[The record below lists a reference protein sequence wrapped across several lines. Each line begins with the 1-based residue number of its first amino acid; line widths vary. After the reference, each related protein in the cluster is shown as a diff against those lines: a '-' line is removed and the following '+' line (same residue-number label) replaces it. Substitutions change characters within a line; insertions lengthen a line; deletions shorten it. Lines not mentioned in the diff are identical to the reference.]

1 MKILCAVFLF
11 MALPLWTGAAQVTM
25 SASTPAATIGERV
38 ELRVVVRAEA
48 GVKDIRVDVPAG
60 AYDIIGRSRRPT
72 VRAADGSTFEEIIVI
87 AFFQTGDFTVGPF
100 RVELLPQGQGIAS
113 EQTGQ
118 LAIRVRSLLGE
129 NDKDIKPLKELF
141 AIRGDPRHL
150 LPTAAGLVL
159 LLLLGAVAW
168 LWLKKSKTKRQLE
181 AEPPLAP
188 EIELEMSAWELRKKN
203 LPQSGEFRPF
213 FIALSGMIK
222 HFIQRA
228 YGFNAVDC
236 TTAETMA
243 QLKNSESDGEI
254 VAGLESIFTE
264 ADLVKFA
271 RQVPEQEFVAGL
283 WPQIASLVAK
293 HKKRRELAMAAT
305 HVQTGR

>member
-1 MKILCAVFLF
+1 MKILCAAFLF
-11 MALPLWTGAAQVTM
+11 MAWPLRAGAAQVTM

-48 GVKDIRVDVPAG
+48 GVRDIRVDVPAG
-60 AYDIIGRSRRPT
+60 AYEIIGRRRRPA
-72 VRAADGSTFEEIIVI
+72 VRTADGGTFEETIVI

-100 RVELLPQGQGIAS
+100 RVELLPKSAGIAG

-118 LAIRVRSLLGE
+118 LGIRIRSLLGE

-141 AIRGDPRHL
+141 PIRGDPRHL
-150 LPTAAGLVL
+150 LPTAAALML
-159 LLLLGAVAW
+159 LLLLGAAA
-168 LWLKKSKTKRQLE
+168 LLGLKKSKKKRQRE

-188 EIELEMSAWELRKKN
+188 EIELEMRVRELRQKN

-243 QLKNSESDGEI
+243 RLKNCESDGEI
-254 VAGLESIFTE
+254 VAGLEAIFTE

-271 RQVPEQEFVAGL
+271 RQVPEQEFVAGI
-283 WPQIASLVAK
+283 WPQIAALVAK

>member
-1 MKILCAVFLF
+1 MKILCAITLFL
-11 MALPLWTGAAQVTM
+11 AWPLRPGAAQVTM
-25 SASTPAATIGERV
+25 SASTAAATIGERI
-38 ELRVVVRAEA
+38 ELRVVVRAEPA
-48 GVKDIRVDVPAG
+48 VKDIRVDVPPG
-60 AYDIIGRSRRPT
+60 AYDVIGRSRRPP
-72 VRAADGSTFEEIIVI
+72 VRAADGSTFEETIVI
-87 AFFQTGDFTVGPF
+87 AYFQTGDFTVGPF
-100 RVELLPQGQGIAS
+100 RVELLPQSRGGAG

-129 NDKDIKPLKELF
+129 NDKDIKPLKALF

-150 LPTAAGLVL
+150 LPTAAALA
-159 LLLLGAVAW
+159 LLLLGAMAL
-168 LWLKKSKTKRQLE
+168 LWLKKAKKKRQME

-188 EIELEMSAWELRKKN
+188 EIELEMRARELRRKN

-213 FIALSGMIK
+213 FIALSGMLK

-236 TTAETMA
+236 TTAETLA
-243 QLKNSESDGEI
+243 WLKSREGDGEI
-254 VAGLESIFTE
+254 VAGLETIFTE

-271 RQVPEQEFVAGL
+271 RQVPEQEFVAGI
-283 WPQIASLVAK
+283 WPRIATLVAK
-293 HKKRRELAMAAT
+293 HKERRERTMAAT

>member
-1 MKILCAVFLF
+1 MKIRYAAILL
-11 MALPLWTGAAQVTM
+11 MAWPLRAGAAQVTM
-25 SASTPAATIGERV
+25 SASTAAATIGERI

-48 GVKDIRVDVPAG
+48 GVRDMRVTVPAG
-60 AYDIIGRSRRPT
+60 AYDLIGRSRRPA

-100 RVELLPQGQGIAS
+100 RVELLPQRAGIAG

-118 LAIRVRSLLGE
+118 LAIRIRSLLGE
-129 NDKDIKPLKELF
+129 NDKDIKPLKGLF

-150 LPTAAGLVL
+150 APYAASLML
-159 LLLLGAVAW
+159 LLLLGA
-168 LWLKKSKTKRQLE
+168 LLLLLLKKSKKKRRLE

-188 EIELEMSAWELRKKN
+188 EIELEMRVRELRQKN
-203 LPQSGEFRPF
+203 LPQAGEFRQF

-243 QLKNSESDGEI
+243 RLKECEGDGEI
-254 VAGLESIFTE
+254 VAGLETIFTE

-271 RQVPEQEFVAGL
+271 RQVPEKESVASI
-283 WPQIASLVAK
+283 WPQIASLVAT
-293 HKKRRELAMAAT
+293 HKKRRELATAAT

>member
-1 MKILCAVFLF
+1 MKIPCAALLFL
-11 MALPLWTGAAQVTM
+11 ALSLPAGAAQVTL
-25 SASTPAATIGERV
+25 SASTPTATIGERI

-48 GVKDIRVDVPAG
+48 GVKDIRVDVPPG
-60 AYDIIGRSRRPT
+60 AYDVIGRSRRPA
-72 VRAADGSTFEEIIVI
+72 VRAAEGSTFEETIVI
-87 AFFQTGDFTVGPF
+87 AFFRTGDFTVGPF
-100 RVELLPQGQGIAS
+100 RVELLPQSRGGAG

-118 LAIRVRSLLGE
+118 LAVRVRSLLGA

-150 LPTAAGLVL
+150 LPYAAALAL
-159 LLLLGAVAW
+159 LLLLGALA
-168 LWLKKSKTKRQLE
+168 LLGLKKAKKKRRLE

-188 EIELEMSAWELRKKN
+188 EIELEMRARELRRKN

-213 FIALSGMIK
+213 FIALSGMLK

-243 QLKNSESDGEI
+243 RLKNCESDGEI
-254 VAGLESIFTE
+254 VAGLETIFTE

-271 RQVPEQEFVAGL
+271 RQVPEQDFVAGI
-283 WPQIASLVAK
+283 WPQIATLVAK

>member
-1 MKILCAVFLF
+1 MKIHTAVFLL
-11 MALPLWTGAAQVTM
+11 MAWPLRAGAAQVTM
-25 SASTPAATIGERV
+25 SASTPAATIGERI
-38 ELRVVVRAEA
+38 ELRVIVRAEA
-48 GVKDIRVDVPAG
+48 GVKDIRVAVPAG

-72 VRAADGSTFEEIIVI
+72 ARAAEGSTFEEIIVI

-100 RVELLPQGQGIAS
+100 RVELLPQRAGIAS
-113 EQTGQ
+113 EPTGQ

-129 NDKDIKPLKELF
+129 NDKDIKPLKGLF

-150 LPTAAGLVL
+150 APTAAALML
-159 LLLLGAVAW
+159 LLLLGA
-168 LWLKKSKTKRQLE
+168 LLLLLLKKSKKRGQPE

-188 EIELEMSAWELRKKN
+188 EIELEMRVRELRQKN
-203 LPQSGEFRPF
+203 LPQAGEFRQF

-243 QLKNSESDGEI
+243 RLTGCERDGEI
-254 VAGLESIFTE
+254 VAGLETIFTE

-271 RQVPEQEFVAGL
+271 RRVPEQEFVAGI
-283 WPQIASLVAK
+283 WPMIASLVAA
-293 HKKRRELAMAAT
+293 HKKRRERTMAAT